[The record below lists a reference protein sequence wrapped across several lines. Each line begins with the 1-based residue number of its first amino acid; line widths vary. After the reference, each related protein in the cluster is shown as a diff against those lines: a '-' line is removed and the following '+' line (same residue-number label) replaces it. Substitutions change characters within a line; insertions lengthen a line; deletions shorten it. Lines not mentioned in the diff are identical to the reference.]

1 MQGAGRDAP
10 ILHERRCD
18 RRLMREDVARRGRW
32 TYLGRPSV
40 VRVDVDSVAWRRIS
54 IERESFFCRWCR
66 VAWTTLT
73 AAATQP
79 TVPASGGFSLVP

>member
-1 MQGAGRDAP
+1 MQGAERDAP
-10 ILHERRCD
+10 ILHGRRCE
-18 RRLMREDVARRGRW
+18 RRLMRRTSRAEACERICRGPRWCGSTTTRR
-32 TYLGRPSV
+32 L
-40 VRVDVDSVAWRRIS
+40 ARRIS